1 MRLCLPRLG
10 LQDGYARMRRRMLDE
25 TELALY
31 IGLRFPEH
39 MRRIPI
45 MEVGTARFRPSFAA
59 AFWEDVLDLDEADM
73 ALLEEASATP
83 YCAGNSVVDCRW
95 PVIE

>member
-1 MRLCLPRLG
+1 MRLCLPRFG
-10 LQDGYARMRRRMLDE
+10 LEDSYAKMRRRMLDE

-31 IGLRFPEH
+31 IGLRFPER

-59 AFWEDVLDLDEADM
+59 AFWGDVLDLDEANI
-73 ALLEEASATP
+73 ALLEGACGT
-83 YCAGNSVVDCRW
+83 GF
-95 PVIE
+95 